1 MIEPRLTTQFQI
13 SALIRAANEFGDD
26 AMVIR
31 KGDNTSGEIFISTL
45 IRGENPRFFGKMPSF
60 DGPSSWE
67 ERIIK
72 DIENKEIFDTYIN
85 KLLHRDPDLWL
96 IELNVSNEQ
105 RLIRILDLEY

>member
-1 MIEPRLTTQFQI
+1 
-13 SALIRAANEFGDD
+13 
-26 AMVIR
+26 
-31 KGDNTSGEIFISTL
+31 
-45 IRGENPRFFGKMPSF
+45 MPSF

-72 DIENKEIFDTYIN
+72 DIENKEIFDAYIN